1 MICKSCQTEI
11 ADKAIV
17 CYRCGTATTEAKFK
31 PADRAHAARPTVLIV
46 CSMLKTVY
54 PFMKGI
60 SRSVSSPFSFVSVL
74 VMLLAWP
81 PWGRLSRIVVTGLA
95 GALVIAC
102 VLSWRPRRR

>member
-1 MICKSCQTEI
+1 ML
-11 ADKAIV
+11 AI
-17 CYRCGTATTEAKFK
+17 GAF
-31 PADRAHAARPTVLIV
+31 AAN
-46 CSMLKTVY
+46 
-54 PFMKGI
+54 
-60 SRSVSSPFSFVSVL
+60 FVFL